1 MIVSLQT
8 GQSFLP
14 AMGTVEESEQENAL
28 LLVRVTRKTMHL
40 LLIVATV
47 LIKALV
53 VLRLPYD
60 KQATFVIG
68 TESRP
73 ILTVMLYIVGGTTT
87 TKQRTPALCIKRLII
102 VKWLER
108 SKDNKGSWCF
118 CSMVYR

>member
-1 MIVSLQT
+1 MIVNLQT

-14 AMGTVEESEQENAL
+14 VMETVEESEQENAL

-73 ILTVMLYIVGGTTT
+73 ILTVMLYIAGGTTP
-87 TKQRTPALCIKRLII
+87 TKQRTPALCIKHFII
-102 VKWLER
+102 VKWVER
-108 SKDNKGSWCF
+108 SKEDKGS
-118 CSMVYR
+118 